1 MKMKS
6 KTAFILIWVL
16 TLSLLSFSA
25 AAADELLENGALSG
39 EGIPDGWEAVS
50 YLSDSFSVNA
60 ANGEVVMHCS
70 EPNDLRLGQFV
81 DVEENTAYA
90 LTAQIAAE
98 NVLGGR
104 GAALSVDNYSIDGSY
119 IYSRNIIG
127 TADWQD
133 IEMFFHT
140 GEGQTRIFV
149 TMRLGGYSEMSS
161 GTARFRKISLR
172 VAEEGIIGQSLA
184 GGDAPQD
191 NQSEAEMTEARKIQL
206 KSYLHLFVVIAAAA
220 GVFLLFGIY
229 RNSERFGELTISASN
244 RKKFFVLAVLTG
256 LVLRSVL
263 ASAWGGH
270 DSDMGC
276 WMGWGSY
283 IDLNGPS
290 TFYTAAGHEW
300 YDYPPGYMIV
310 LGLIA
315 KLLRVTGVPAG
326 STAAVFAYMLPAYAA
341 DAASAVLLMRI
352 ARDKDFSEGWQ
363 LLLGCLIIFNPAA
376 VMLSGA
382 WGQIDSILTLF
393 LLLSFTQLLRGHRIP
408 AGAIFGLA
416 IMIKWQ
422 ALIYGPVL
430 AAAYLLRIRT
440 RRDSWETAGAVGA
453 AVFVML
459 LISLPFKGDQGLF
472 WFVSKFINSAGGY
485 DYASVEAYNFLALCG
500 GNWAPSSRNIL
511 PGLSFKSFGLIAV
524 VLSVMISVWFL
535 WLDSRKAAS
544 ENQDGEAYALFL
556 AAAFCMYMI
565 FTFGHYM
572 HERYVF
578 PVIVL
583 LMAVFIY
590 TREKKFLFCAL
601 LLSVT
606 VFLNEMTAMYV
617 ISNLASAV
625 VRGGREH
632 SDVVRICSAAETISF
647 LWFAHICREFVFR
660 DDRGGVRDV

>member
-1 MKMKS
+1 MKR
-6 KTAFILIWVL
+6 KTIFILILIL
-16 TLSLLSFSA
+16 TMSLLSVSA
-25 AAADELLENGALSG
+25 AAAEELLENGALKG
-39 EGIPDGWEAVS
+39 EGVPTGWEVVS
-50 YLSDSFSVNA
+50 YLSEGFSVNA
-60 ANGEVVMHCS
+60 DNGEVAMHCI

-81 DVEENTAYA
+81 NVEENTTYA
-90 LTAQIAAE
+90 LTAQMAAE
-98 NVLGGR
+98 NVLGGK
-104 GAALSVDNYSIDGSY
+104 GATLSVDNYSIDGNY
-119 IYSRNIIG
+119 IYSRSIIG

-133 IEMFFHT
+133 IELFFRT
-140 GEGQTRIFV
+140 GEGQTRVFI

-161 GTARFRKISLR
+161 GTARFRKISLH
-172 VAEEGIIGQSLA
+172 VAEDGIIGQSLV
-184 GGDAPQD
+184 GGNGPQD
-191 NQSEAEMTEARKIQL
+191 NSSDAEMTEARKIQL
-206 KSYLHLFVVIAAAA
+206 KSYLHLFVVIAVAA

-229 RNSERFGELTISASN
+229 RNAQRFGEKSISRSAM
-244 RKKFFVLAVLTG
+244 RKYFALAVLTG

-283 IDLNGPS
+283 IDLNGPA

-315 KLLRVTGVPAG
+315 KLLRLTGVPAG

-341 DAASAVLLMRI
+341 DVASAALLMGM
-352 ARDKDFSEGWQ
+352 AKEKGFSEGWQ

-393 LLLSFTQLLRGHRIP
+393 LLLSFTQLLRDHRIP

-440 RRDSWETAGAVGA
+440 SRDFWKTAGAVGA
-453 AVFVML
+453 AVSVML
-459 LISLPFKGDQGLF
+459 IISLPFKGDQSLF
-472 WFVSKFINSAGGY
+472 WFVSKFFNSAGGY
-485 DYASVEAYNFLALCG
+485 DYASVEAYNFMALCG

-511 PGLSFKSFGLIAV
+511 PGLSFKTFGLIAV
-524 VLSVMISVWFL
+524 VLSVMISVWFQ
-535 WLDSRKAAS
+535 WQDSRAAAA
-544 ENQDGEAYALFL
+544 ENRSGEAYALFL

-578 PVIVL
+578 PVILL
-583 LMAVFIY
+583 LMAVFVC

-601 LLSVT
+601 LLSVV

-617 ISNLASAV
+617 ISKLASAV

-632 SDVVRICSAAETISF
+632 NGVVRICSAAETISF
-647 LWFAHICREFVFR
+647 LWFAHVCREFAFR
-660 DDRGGVRDV
+660 DERGGVRDV